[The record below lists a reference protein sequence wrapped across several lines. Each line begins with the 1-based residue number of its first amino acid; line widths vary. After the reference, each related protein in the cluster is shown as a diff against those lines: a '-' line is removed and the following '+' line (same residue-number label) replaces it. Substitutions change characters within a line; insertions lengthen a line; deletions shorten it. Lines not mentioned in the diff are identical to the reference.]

1 MRHWFLFV
9 LAVPSYRPSSSSRS
23 VNLPIDDL
31 DVTIA
36 DLSEGDMESK
46 RVAALA
52 APFGGATRLGLML
65 SRPLRDRALHTSHA
79 MMSTTLSYFFVLL
92 SFLCFAIR
100 VCFSAVLRLST

>member
-52 APFGGATRLGLML
+52 APFGGATRLEQGFFLGRAGDRHNHGL
-65 SRPLRDRALHTSHA
+65 PP
-79 MMSTTLSYFFVLL
+79 
-92 SFLCFAIR
+92 
-100 VCFSAVLRLST
+100 